1 MHPGTGPAGGAILER
16 LPLDRLIVSQHGLRC
31 PDAELRGMIE
41 FVAGGG
47 VWTEAALRAHAA
59 RHRLSPPSPIRLS
72 QFPDALVVHDG
83 HHRLVAT
90 HLAGRAFLDPAE
102 YGVTRWTYEQYL
114 EVNFACGW
122 VTPFN
127 PRTHVRIADFAAWKR
142 HVLEVARADPA
153 RALELI
159 RREPGAYREAR
170 RYAAVAD
177 LARECFGGT
186 PSGAR

>member
-1 MHPGTGPAGGAILER
+1 LER

-47 VWTEAALRAHAA
+47 LWTEAALRAHAA
-59 RHRLSPPSPIRLS
+59 LYRQPPPSPIRLS
-72 QFPDALVVHDG
+72 QFPDSLVVHDG

-90 HLAGRAFLDPAE
+90 HLAGRAFLNPPE
-102 YGVTRWTYEQYL
+102 YRVTRWTYEQYL

-122 VTPFN
+122 VTPFD
-127 PRTHVRIADFAAWKR
+127 PRTHVRIADFADWKR
-142 HVLEVARADPA
+142 RVLEVAQSDPA

-159 RREPGAYREAR
+159 RSEPGAYRQPR
-170 RYAAVAD
+170 RYAAVAA
-177 LARECFGGT
+177 LARECFGGNS
-186 PSGAR
+186 SGAR